1 MSSGAPTDAPAVR
14 LDLVPAEV
22 DAAVTG
28 LAYPRDPGPDRTFGA
43 QVGGDGRARVE
54 LAQAAGQTQLHALI
68 AIGFDAADTI
78 VSAGVLTDVDL
89 SATPV
94 RLIVELAP
102 VARTRLGTGVPGL
115 SAQVWGPDETAQ
127 PGCAGITTPDGQ
139 TRLHRDRW
147 GSGLRRLHPG
157 PGHHAP
163 GDRGRVPAAHLPRD
177 HRVRGRGARVRQ
189 RPDLPAHGLGLP
201 GWPR

>member
-1 MSSGAPTDAPAVR
+1 MRIALLVVASLVAACRDGIEIEIFADRTATRVEVFVSSGAPTDAPAVR

-43 QVGGDGRARVE
+43 QVGSDGRARVE

-115 SAQVWGPDETAQ
+115 SAQVWGPDSPPPTAR
-127 PGCAGITTPDGQ
+127 PGT
-139 TRLHRDRW
+139 
-147 GSGLRRLHPG
+147 S
-157 PGHHAP
+157 
-163 GDRGRVPAAHLPRD
+163 
-177 HRVRGRGARVRQ
+177 
-189 RPDLPAHGLGLP
+189 
-201 GWPR
+201 